1 MPRSAALRAWPR
13 GRALNRDAPLAQRAL
28 AAQARALTGGFL
40 TELLLVLALATAGV
54 ALFERL
60 RLPAIAGF
68 LVMGALVGPGG
79 ARLIADPE
87 RVRALAELGVVFLLF
102 EIGLELPLE
111 RLRRQWRSAVLAGA
125 LQVALT
131 LSCVAGL
138 GIAWGLEP
146 RTAVVV
152 GALVAMSS
160 TALVMRLLSERGEID
175 APQGQIAVGILLFQ
189 DLCVVPFL
197 LAVPIL
203 AAGEGVASGDVA
215 LGIARALGAL
225 AVFTAVSRFL
235 LPVLLDRVARLR
247 SRELFTMVA
256 FLAVMGSAVIA
267 EKIGLTLAVGAFVG
281 GLVLSAS
288 PYAHQL
294 FAEVVSLRGLLLGVF
309 FTAVGMLFDPRQ
321 AAEQGV
327 EILAY
332 AGGVILLKAGFVAAI
347 VAFVLGQGVRLGVL
361 TGVTLAQTGEF
372 SFVLAAAAAAAG
384 LLDPGLVQVFVAG
397 SIATLVAT
405 PFLVAVAPRLA
416 AFLAERAEP
425 GRREPAARAEGPADH
440 VAFVGFGLT
449 GQNLARVLQAR
460 GISYAAVDTNAAT
473 VQEALARGAPV
484 FYGDATRRAILDR
497 LGVARARLVVVAIS
511 DPIAT
516 REVVALARRLAPR
529 APILVRTRYVLE
541 VDRLEQ
547 AGATKVVAGEFEA
560 TLALVAETLQRFGVP
575 EESIARFAA
584 ELREEGY
591 VFLRTPETILDPW
604 LAELLEGV
612 TSHWVEVSNSF
623 APEASL
629 VDLDVRRRTGAS
641 VVAIERAGVTSPSP
655 DPALAV
661 RPGDRLL
668 ALGAPDAIERLRQL
682 VATDADPG

>member
-1 MPRSAALRAWPR
+1 
-13 GRALNRDAPLAQRAL
+13 
-28 AAQARALTGGFL
+28 LTGGFL

-111 RLRRQWRSAVLAGA
+111 RLRRQWRNVVLAGA

-131 LSCVAGL
+131 LSCVAGM
-138 GIAWGLEP
+138 GVAWGLEP
-146 RTAVVV
+146 RTALVL
-152 GALVAMSS
+152 GALVSMSS

-175 APQGQIAVGILLFQ
+175 APQGQLVVGILLFQ

-203 AAGEGVASGDVA
+203 AAGEGVASGAVA
-215 LGIARALGAL
+215 IGVIRAVGAL
-225 AVFTAVSRFL
+225 AVFAAVSRFL
-235 LPVLLDRVARLR
+235 LPVLLDRVARLQ

-267 EKIGLTLAVGAFVG
+267 EEIGLTLAVGAFVG

-309 FTAVGMLFDPRQ
+309 FTAVGMLFDPRA

-327 EILAY
+327 AILAY
-332 AGGVILLKAGFVAAI
+332 AGGVVLLKAGFVAAI
-347 VAFVLGQGVRLGVL
+347 VAFVLRQGVRLGVL
-361 TGVTLAQTGEF
+361 TGLALAQTGEF

-384 LLDPGLVQVFVAG
+384 LLEPGLVQVFVAG

-405 PFLVAVAPRLA
+405 PFLVAAAPRLA
-416 AFLAERAEP
+416 AFLDERAEP
-425 GRREPAARAEGPADH
+425 GGGPPAARAEGPADH

-449 GQNLARVLQAR
+449 GQNLARVLRAR

-473 VQEALARGAPV
+473 VQEARARGVPV

-516 REVVALARRLAPR
+516 REIVALARRLTPR

-547 AGATKVVAGEFEA
+547 AGATKVVAGEFES

-591 VFLRTPETILDPW
+591 VFLRTPETIIDPW

-612 TSHWVEVSNSF
+612 TSHWVEVSSSF
-623 APEASL
+623 APEASIL
-629 VDLDVRRRTGAS
+629 DLDVRRRTGAS

-655 DPALAV
+655 DPAFAV

-668 ALGAPDAIERLRQL
+668 ALGAPEAIARLRQL
-682 VATDADPG
+682 VGTDADES